1 MKKWTYNIAFKTLCI
16 LLAALCLVIAVVSGT
31 AIAVMVEKGA
41 YEEGTTY
48 EDLYKEQL
56 EHYYSWL
63 PYEIASNYD
72 LYTKGEMQRFQDW
85 LRSASK
91 EYGFDCSIYDEN
103 GALLYTYATGSESDY
118 VFTLEECVNVGG
130 YWSETV
136 EKPDFS
142 DLDLDYQ
149 YYTQINYLVSVH
161 AKEPNLSGNTELSL
175 WLLNVAFRFRFIA
188 IAALCLSL
196 AAFAILMVF
205 LCCAAGLSGEDKEI
219 RENFFDRL
227 YLELYVFAGF
237 FFLLFQFWLIQCVGP
252 LWLVLLVVMLSL
264 VADSLLLVLLTLTL
278 ATRIKG
284 GSFFRH
290 TATYRLFS
298 LLRVLMEQIRLVPKV
313 VLILSGVAVFDL
325 FLATLLEFTEFLAAV
340 LVEGLVLMGIL
351 VWYAASIQRLFRDQE
366 ELSRGNLDH
375 RCDPSRLPPGLRSFG
390 ESLNRSAEGMERAV
404 AEKMKSERFKTELI
418 TNVSHDIKTPLTSIV
433 NYVDLMK
440 KEETGNPRI
449 REYLEVLDRQS
460 CRLKKL
466 TEDLVESSKAASGVL
481 PVELAP
487 MDVRV
492 LLQQALAEYEAGFEE
507 KGLTLCTAWPETP
520 VFILADGKRLW
531 RVLDNLMNNVC
542 KYALSGTR
550 VYCTLEEEK
559 EKVKVIFRN
568 ISHSALNI
576 SGDELME
583 RFVRGDASRNT
594 EGSGLGLAIAR
605 SLVEL
610 QKGTMEIFVDGDLFR
625 VTISFDSIR

>member
-16 LLAALCLVIAVVSGT
+16 ILAALCLVVAAVSGA

-41 YEEGTTY
+41 YEEGITY
-48 EDLYKEQL
+48 EDVYKDQL
-56 EHYYSWL
+56 KQNYSWL
-63 PYEIASNYD
+63 PYEIASNYNS
-72 LYTKGEMQRFQDW
+72 YIKGEMPNFQEW
-85 LRSASK
+85 IRMTCK
-91 EYGFDCSIYDEN
+91 EYGFDISIYGEDK
-103 GALLYTYATGSESDY
+103 GLLYTFAPVPETEY
-118 VFTLEECVNVGG
+118 VFTLEEWETVGG
-130 YWSETV
+130 YWSEKA
-136 EKPDFS
+136 EKPDYS

-149 YYTQINYLVSVH
+149 YYTQISYLVSIQV
-161 AKEPNLSGNTELSL
+161 KEPDLSGNMETSL
-175 WLLNVAFRFRFIA
+175 WLLDVAFRFRFIA

-196 AAFAILMVF
+196 ASFVVLMVF

-227 YLELYVFAGF
+227 YLELYLIFGF
-237 FFLLFQFWLIQCVGP
+237 FFLLFQFWLLQSVGA
-252 LWLVLLVVMLSL
+252 LWFSLLVAMISL
-264 VADSLLLVLLTLTL
+264 VADSFLLVLLTLTL

-284 GSFFRH
+284 GTFYRR

-298 LLRVLMEQIRLVPKV
+298 CLRTMMEQIRLVPKV
-313 VLILSGVAVFDL
+313 VLILSGIAVFDL
-325 FLATLLEFTEFLAAV
+325 FLATILEFTEFLAAV

-351 VWYAASIQRLFRDQE
+351 IWYAASIQRLFRDQE

-375 RCDPSRLPPGLRSFG
+375 RCDPSRLPPGLRGFG

-440 KEETGNPRI
+440 KEETENPKI

-481 PVELAP
+481 PVELVP
-487 MDVRV
+487 LDVRV
-492 LLQQALAEYEAGFEE
+492 LLQQALAEYETGFEE
-507 KGLTLCTAWPETP
+507 KGLSLCTSWPEMP
-520 VFILADGKRLW
+520 VFIMADGKRLW

-550 VYCTLEEEK
+550 VYCTLEQET
-559 EKVKVIFRN
+559 EKVKIIFRN
-568 ISHSALNI
+568 ISDSALNI

-625 VTISFDSIR
+625 VTVSFDSIR